1 MGSGKE
7 TSLSEGGVW
16 EGDQSIGGWGLG
28 RRPVYRR
35 VGSGKET
42 ISVAIDKIKLHY
54 WSKYWITL
62 KISRHCNTYLRVL
75 HNYMY
80 IE

>member
-1 MGSGKE
+1 M
-7 TSLSEGGVW
+7 SLKLIQLTQHNVVNSHK
-16 EGDQSIGGWGLG
+16 ILFRGWDLG

-62 KISRHCNTYLRVL
+62 KISRHCDTYLRVL